1 MITQTWQMI
10 DLIADR
16 LEAQSGPLGI
26 KYVGKYDEGIIP
38 EYPAVVVLPGPRAKT
53 LHATRTFQ
61 VAFEIEMYVYHA
73 NLTLTKR
80 ERSKADL
87 QLVSRVEA
95 EMETDYRW
103 VDPDNGEA
111 SVIHGYI
118 SQENPGLL
126 QPKARKS
133 RVIICTRM
141 TWIAIS
147 QRRF

>member
-87 QLVSRVEA
+87 QLVSRWKQTTDGWTPIMEKLVSSTVTFLKKIQDYFNRKLGRVE
-95 EMETDYRW
+95 
-103 VDPDNGEA
+103 
-111 SVIHGYI
+111 
-118 SQENPGLL
+118 
-126 QPKARKS
+126 
-133 RVIICTRM
+133 
-141 TWIAIS
+141 
-147 QRRF
+147 